1 MTLTYLWAP
10 KKFIDNIIFYL
21 INLYYLYQVIINLSK
36 FIAGIFCNS
45 LKNSDLDDNRA
56 QYEYCT
62 TW

>member
-1 MTLTYLWAP
+1 MTLTYLWEP
-10 KKFIDNIIFYL
+10 KSLLIIYYL
-21 INLYYLYQVIINLSK
+21 INLYYLYLVSINVSK
-36 FIAGIFCNS
+36 FITVIFCNS